1 MSQSKKWV
9 IFDLD
14 NCVCDDE
21 HRVHL
26 IQTPPPMTGDRW
38 AAYHA
43 ACWGD
48 TVNLAAQELLVTH
61 CVEDGLGMIVFTGRT
76 CDHRGE
82 TVRWMEKHFRKPDII
97 MMRNVGDHIGAVA
110 MKQRM
115 LDYLVSYEGIQLKN
129 VLHAYDD
136 RQDIVDMYK
145 SHGIPATRLFVHDRA
160 AGHPTQPD
168 MIMHARFDDG
178 TRTIVE
184 KKPLKLD
191 QAISAI
197 ERYNASGISG
207 VSPQWMETA
216 SGGVLHDA
224 AGRVLGGY
232 NSALGGISS
241 PWLEGKDVRIG
252 RYISPAHAKA
262 AVEEAL
268 KNVR

>member
-1 MSQSKKWV
+1 MPQSKKWV

-38 AAYHA
+38 AEYHA
-43 ACWGD
+43 ACHLDSVSLKAYGLMRAHI
-48 TVNLAAQELLVTH
+48 T
-61 CVEDGLGMIVFTGRT
+61 EDRHGLIVLTGRDVT
-76 CDHRGE
+76 QRAK
-82 TVRWMEKHFRKPDII
+82 TMAWLEKHFRVPDVI

-115 LDYLVSYEGIQLKN
+115 LEYLEAHEGIQLKN
-129 VLHAYDD
+129 VLRAYDD

-168 MIMHARFDDG
+168 MITHA
-178 TRTIVE
+178 
-184 KKPLKLD
+184 PLLKLD
-191 QAISAI
+191 RAISAI
-197 ERYNASGISG
+197 ERYNAEAG

-216 SGGVLHDA
+216 AGGVLHDA
-224 AGRVLGGY
+224 NGRVLGGY
-232 NSALGGISS
+232 NSALGGIAS

-252 RYISPAHAKA
+252 RYISAVHAKA